1 MDCLKECVQN
11 LFGSDGKWCSTGGSA
26 KSFRPHQTSITW
38 YTDTNSLT
46 FHGEEGKILKDL
58 TVKSCKSGCVALG
71 YRDRVSMPI
80 VNNNSYCA
88 RGINPQECHNCRR
101 LSAEITEVNQRVDGL
116 HQIVNNLYLPIL
128 YGPLGNLNNI
138 IDKEVITRENNRDI
152 GINTYSNLTK
162 DDCNNI
168 NDKEEITRENTR
180 DVGVNTDLNLTQD
193 GCNKPETCSLI
204 SVDLEGVKLD
214 AVITGKY

>member
-1 MDCLKECVQN
+1 MDYIKLLIIYIK
-11 LFGSDGKWCSTGGSA
+11 
-26 KSFRPHQTSITW
+26 
-38 YTDTNSLT
+38 
-46 FHGEEGKILKDL
+46 
-58 TVKSCKSGCVALG
+58 
-71 YRDRVSMPI
+71 
-80 VNNNSYCA
+80 
-88 RGINPQECHNCRR
+88 
-101 LSAEITEVNQRVDGL
+101 
-116 HQIVNNLYLPIL
+116 
-128 YGPLGNLNNI
+128 GNLNNI